1 MVLPETRRRSIERSS
16 SLGEELANSITHGF
30 GLMASAAAAPVLI
43 VTAAHAHDPWRVI
56 AASVFATTLLLLYAA
71 STLYHALPGHV
82 LRRPKEVFRRLD
94 HAAIYLLIAGTYT
107 PFVLV
112 SMRGAWGWSLFGVVW
127 GLAAAGVTLKSVF
140 GAGRLAVL
148 STAVYVGMGWLV
160 VVAIRPLLAHVAPG
174 AVLWLFAG
182 GLAYTTG
189 VIFFALDRHR
199 YMHAIWHLFVLGGSA
214 CHAWA
219 VLAYVLGDDV
229 DGSTES
235 LRAESRARRHLRS
248 LGSKGTHRVHAHG
261 PPRRNVCGDEHYHRQ
276 HGRRSDIRWRIDWSD
291 SIEQRAHRARE
302 QQRNAETK
310 NHPQTE

>member
-1 MVLPETRRRSIERSS
+1 MTLPENRCGSFDRRY

-30 GLMASAAAAPVLI
+30 GLAASAAAAPVLI

-56 AASVFATTLLLLYAA
+56 AASVFAATLLLLYAA

-82 LRRPKEVFRRLD
+82 LRRAKDVFRRLD

-127 GLAAAGVTLKSVF
+127 SLAAVGVTLKGVF

-148 STAVYVGMGWLV
+148 STAVYVGMGWLAL
-160 VVAIRPLLAHVAPG
+160 VAVHPLLTHVAPG
-174 AVLWLFAG
+174 AILWLFAG
-182 GLAYTTG
+182 GITYTMG

-199 YMHAIWHLFVLGGSA
+199 YMHAVWHLFVLAGSA

-219 VLAYVLGDDV
+219 ILAYVLP
-229 DGSTES
+229 
-235 LRAESRARRHLRS
+235 RAM
-248 LGSKGTHRVHAHG
+248 
-261 PPRRNVCGDEHYHRQ
+261 
-276 HGRRSDIRWRIDWSD
+276 
-291 SIEQRAHRARE
+291 
-302 QQRNAETK
+302 
-310 NHPQTE
+310 

>member
-1 MVLPETRRRSIERSS
+1 MVLLPETRHRSIERRY

-112 SMRGAWGWSLFGVVW
+112 SMRGVWGWSLFGVVW
-127 GLAAAGVTLKSVF
+127 GLAAVGVTLKSLF

-148 STAVYVGMGWLV
+148 STAVYLGMGWLV
-160 VVAIRPLLAHVAPG
+160 LVAVRPLLAHVPTG
-174 AVLWLFAG
+174 AVLWLLAG

-219 VLAYVLGDDV
+219 VLAYVLPV
-229 DGSTES
+229 TM
-235 LRAESRARRHLRS
+235 
-248 LGSKGTHRVHAHG
+248 
-261 PPRRNVCGDEHYHRQ
+261 
-276 HGRRSDIRWRIDWSD
+276 
-291 SIEQRAHRARE
+291 
-302 QQRNAETK
+302 
-310 NHPQTE
+310 